1 MFSQTYLYS
10 RGVEDIRIY
19 TFPLIFCYHFAFLAQ
34 VNKGYGALIARNG
47 KSSSHANSQKVLDL
61 VLCFVV
67 SLSFFH
73 LGQLND
79 VELHDIKLSTGS
91 GPTCVIRILFP
102 SIHSNIIYCYTQP

>member
-1 MFSQTYLYS
+1 M
-10 RGVEDIRIY
+10 
-19 TFPLIFCYHFAFLAQ
+19 FLAQ

-73 LGQLND
+73 LGKLND
-79 VELHDIKLSTGS
+79 VELHAIKLSTGS
-91 GPTCVIRILFP
+91 GPNCFIRILFP